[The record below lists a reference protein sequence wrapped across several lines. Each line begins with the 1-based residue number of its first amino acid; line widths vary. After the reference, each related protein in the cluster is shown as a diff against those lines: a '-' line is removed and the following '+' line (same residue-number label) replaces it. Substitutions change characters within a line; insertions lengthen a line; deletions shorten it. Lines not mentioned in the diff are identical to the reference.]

1 MCFLRPPCVSLSLH
15 VSLFRLARNGKFPHQ
30 LQLLNHPVTPGMS
43 EEQSSPFS
51 EHRWHESAHYTD
63 CDEVDAQDEVWGLLR
78 ENSRLIEQFIIII
91 IVIIVIVVIVIIII
105 IIIIQG
111 WSSSL
116 PPSLLPLDL
125 SITLTNSYSRWV
137 PHKSVDVNT
146 FGESSSSII
155 ISASPMMYTWEV
167 DCCDKEKPLR

>member
-1 MCFLRPPCVSLSLH
+1 MCFLRPPCVSLDLH

-51 EHRWHESAHYTD
+51 EHRWHKSANYTD

-105 IIIIQG
+105 IIIQG
-111 WSSSL
+111 WSSSS

-125 SITLTNSYSRWV
+125 SITLTSSCSRLDQ
-137 PHKSVDVNT
+137 HKAV
-146 FGESSSSII
+146 
-155 ISASPMMYTWEV
+155 EV
-167 DCCDKEKPLR
+167 DMLGDKKVPAS